1 LRNTNLPDGHDN
13 ALGKLSDILGET
25 IEVKNRDPSLA
36 QEEVKN
42 SIFCIAIKLNYEW
55 LPLWVGCPETPACG
69 KDGQP
74 EVPTCIE
81 HSTCG
86 EPPLI

>member
-1 LRNTNLPDGHDN
+1 L
-13 ALGKLSDILGET
+13 KET
-25 IEVKNRDPSLA
+25 ITVQNRDPSLE
-36 QEEVKN
+36 QEHVAN
-42 SIFCIAIKLNYEW
+42 AVFVIAIKLNYEW